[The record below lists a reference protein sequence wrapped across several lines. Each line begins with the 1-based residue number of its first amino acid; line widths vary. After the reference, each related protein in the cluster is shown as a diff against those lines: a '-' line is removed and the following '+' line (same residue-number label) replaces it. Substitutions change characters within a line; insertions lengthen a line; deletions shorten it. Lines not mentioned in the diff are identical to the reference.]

1 MRGTTIARVG
11 EQAVPVLSADLVRVA
26 RLLRASID
34 GTDLADRIVSGLA
47 QNGELDLEPRSAAE
61 KSALELALTE
71 LTWEEPRGRLLP
83 RLRAAVAEWA
93 FVEQPAAAS
102 LEQAL
107 TDDARS
113 TADAHRVPRAQ
124 AKAARG
130 DNGSRKSRSS

>member
-1 MRGTTIARVG
+1 M
-11 EQAVPVLSADLVRVA
+11 A

-34 GTDLADRIVSGLA
+34 GIDLADRIVSGLA
-47 QNGELDLEPRSAAE
+47 HNGELDLEPRSAAE

-83 RLRAAVAEWA
+83 RLRTAVAEWA
-93 FVEQPAAAS
+93 FVEPPTAPS

-113 TADAHRVPRAQ
+113 TADAHRAPRTQ

-130 DNGSRKSRSS
+130 DNGARRSRSS